1 MLKKQE
7 PCLTALE
14 DVIANAKVTQ
24 DYMPVWEAIA
34 NSDFFVAI
42 HTNDEE
48 KTADFYFDIVKYQEK
63 HYVILAE
70 VIENLKAEESAKAIK
85 LPGFKI
91 VEMLNPE
98 IGIVL
103 NTAVGPLVMPTEIIA
118 WLRKSIQPM

>member
-1 MLKKQE
+1 M
-7 PCLTALE
+7 TALE
-14 DVIANAKVTQ
+14 VIIDKAKTTH
-24 DYMPVWEAIA
+24 DYMPVWEEIV
-34 NSDFFVAI
+34 NSDFFVVI

-48 KTADFYFDIVKYQEK
+48 KTSDFYFDIVKFQDK

-70 VIENLKAEESAKAIK
+70 TPENLKAEVAAKAIK

-91 VEMLNPE
+91 IEMLNPE

-103 NTAVGPLVMPTEIIA
+103 NTAVGPLVMPIEILG